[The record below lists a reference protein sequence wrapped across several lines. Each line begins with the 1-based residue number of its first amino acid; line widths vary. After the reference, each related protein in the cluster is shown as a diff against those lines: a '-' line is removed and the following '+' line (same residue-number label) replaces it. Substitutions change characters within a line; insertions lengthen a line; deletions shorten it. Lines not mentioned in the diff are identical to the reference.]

1 MSNKIST
8 SVTVIKDGA
17 AEKLI
22 AYLKAEWPD
31 AIPFIICDVNTEKYA
46 VKYFPAMLRYVYP
59 DRQHATPEAS
69 LLAASGIRENGVGML
84 IACGSGS
91 IHDITRYLASELSLP
106 LISFPTAA
114 SVDGFA
120 SSMAAMTINGQKL
133 TVPSH
138 APCALF
144 AEPDV
149 FCDAPEALTLS
160 GIGDLVGKYISLFD
174 WKMGHLLTGEPYD
187 PAIEQM
193 ERDALHS
200 LFSLTYGTREF
211 VIKLMEGLVIS
222 GLAIQQFGNTRPAS
236 GSEHHLSHFWEM
248 HCVNEPTDALHGEQV
263 GVATIILLKIYRE
276 LTSLTITKKPLNYA
290 YLAPIYGN
298 MTEGI
303 LRENLPFIPDTIT
316 QEIWDGAWDEIHHL
330 AKTELP
336 SPEWVADFLRSKGG
350 KTTLSDLSLPDT
362 EEFLNTTLTYAPYV
376 RNRLTMLKLL

>member
-69 LLAASGIRENGVGML
+69 LLAAPGIRENGVGML

-263 GVATIILLKIYRE
+263 GVATIILLKKYRE